1 MSSLRDALVQELLQH
16 ATPELKRRHFDEGE
30 RESLPYEES
39 GGGFI
44 YHKDTPNGVTTV
56 SLTNFV
62 AYIVRDTEEDDG
74 ADTKRVLTVKAQIG
88 DAVRCFDVS
97 GPRFQSMQWVLENLG
112 TKAVVY
118 PGREPHARTAILMLS
133 KDVEQQRVIT
143 HTGWREIDG
152 GWFYLHAGGAIGADG
167 VDTGIRVSLH
177 SDLTKFQLPV
187 PPRGAELIEAIGAS
201 ISMLKVGPPR
211 LTHPLHAAVYR
222 APLGDVDF
230 GLWMCGG
237 SGAGKSV
244 ESALAQS
251 HYGAGFTH
259 RNAPGNWSSTENALE
274 ALAFCAKDVLLMID
288 DFAPTDKQS
297 RDRLNRKADR
307 IFRAQGN
314 QSGRQ
319 RQNADGSLRSTK
331 PPRGLILSTGEDVP
345 PGKSLRGR
353 MTISQLDR
361 EGPNSLNWKEVT
373 RAQKDAS
380 AGKYAAAMA
389 GYIQWL
395 ALDYEETR
403 RKLPS
408 QITTLRNLSLNSRA
422 HARTPENA
430 ANLGIGL
437 AYFLRFALESEAVT
451 RDEALKLLQEGWQAI
466 GELAAEQAQYQDA
479 SDPVKMFIEFL
490 SSALATGRAYVAM
503 REDGGVP
510 PDARIWGWR
519 GCDGDWIP
527 QGQKVGWLDDE
538 DLYLDPNA
546 ARAVVLE
553 ISNRTDQQMVIS
565 PTQLWQ
571 QLNSKG
577 HLLSTDIESR
587 RQTYPVR
594 RTCEGKSQSVLH
606 LCAALFERGDAEK
619 PDKSDN
625 RGSNSEGRELTDV
638 GYLET
643 IVFQSDKEAE
653 ASDDEPRVNVGSG
666 GRLSGDDF
674 APDNSK
680 SNDGSNNGSNVG
692 NVGDFE
698 RAHIPITKELQAGE
712 RGAPDRE
719 VFEI

>member
-1 MSSLRDALVQELLQH
+1 MSSLRDSLAQELLQY
-16 ATPELKRRHFDEGE
+16 ATPELKRRHFDEAE
-30 RESLPYEES
+30 EELIPYKEINS
-39 GGGFI
+39 GFVYFKG
-44 YHKDTPNGVTTV
+44 TPTGTATV
-56 SLTNFV
+56 PLTNFA

-74 ADTKRVLTVKAQIG
+74 ADTKRVLTIKAQIG
-88 DAVRCFDVS
+88 DTVRSFDVT
-97 GPRFQSMQWVLENLG
+97 GTRFQSMQWVLENLG

-118 PGREPHARTAILMLS
+118 PGCESHARTAILLLS
-133 KDVEQQRVIT
+133 KDVEQKRVIT
-143 HTGWREIDG
+143 HTGWRQFDEV
-152 GWFYLHAGGAIGADG
+152 WFYLHADGAIGVDG
-167 VDTGIRVSLH
+167 VDSSIMVSLH
-177 SDLTKFQLPV
+177 SDLMKFQLPA
-187 PPRGAELIEAIGAS
+187 PPKGVDLIQAIGAS
-201 ISMLKVGPPR
+201 IKMLKVGPLR
-211 LTHPLHAAVYR
+211 LTCALHSAVYR

-230 GLWMCGG
+230 GLWIGGG

-244 ESALAQS
+244 VSALAEA
-251 HYGAGFTH
+251 HYGASFTH

-331 PPRGLILSTGEDVP
+331 PPRGLIVSTGEDVP

-361 EGPNSLNWKEVT
+361 EGANSLNWKEVS
-373 RAQKDAS
+373 RAQKDVL

-395 ALDYEETR
+395 ARDYEAIR

-408 QITTLRNLSLNSRA
+408 QITTLRGLTLNSRA

-437 AYFLRFALESEAVT
+437 AYFLRFALESEAIT
-451 RDEALKLLQEGWQAI
+451 KDEALKLLYDGWQAI
-466 GELAAEQAQYQDA
+466 GELALEQVQYQEA
-479 SDPVKMFIEFL
+479 SDPVRMFIEFL
-490 SSALATGRAYVAM
+490 SSALATGRAYVVM
-503 REDGGVP
+503 RVDGSAP
-510 PDARIWGWR
+510 PDAQKWGWR
-519 GCDGDWIP
+519 DSEVDLTP
-527 QGQKVGWLDDE
+527 QGQKIGWLDSE

-553 ISNRTDQQMVIS
+553 IANRTDQQLVIS
-565 PTQLWQ
+565 SSQLWQ

-577 HLLSTDIESR
+577 YLLSTEIKTK

-606 LCAALFERGDAEK
+606 LSAELFEQGDAEK

-625 RGSNSEGRELTDV
+625 SGANAEDRALTDV

-643 IVFQSDKEAE
+643 IVLQSDIEVKEPD
-653 ASDDEPRVNVGSG
+653 SEPQVNVGLDGQMSG
-666 GRLSGDDF
+666 SDFVPDICKSG
-674 APDNSK
+674 N
-680 SNDGSNNGSNVG
+680 GNNNKSNVG
-692 NVGDFE
+692 NVGNLE
-698 RAHIPITKELQAGE
+698 PAPIPEAEELRADEQQTI
-712 RGAPDRE
+712 DRE
-719 VFEI
+719 IIEI

>member
-1 MSSLRDALVQELLQH
+1 MSSLRDALARELLQY
-16 ATPELKRRHFDEGE
+16 ATPDLKRRHFDEGE
-30 RESLPYEES
+30 RESIPYEES
-39 GGGFI
+39 GGGFV
-44 YHKDTPNGVTTV
+44 YHRDTPTGFTTV
-56 SLTNFV
+56 SLTNFT
-62 AYIVRDTEEDDG
+62 AYIIRDTEEDDG
-74 ADTKRVLTVKAQIG
+74 ADIKRVLSIEAHIG
-88 DAVRCFDVS
+88 DVVRHFDVS
-97 GPRFQSMQWVLENLG
+97 GSRFQSMQWVLENLG

-143 HTGWREIDG
+143 HTGWRQIDG
-152 GWFYLHAGGAIGADG
+152 EWFYLHADGAIGADG
-167 VDTGIRVSLH
+167 VDCSITVSLH
-177 SDLTKFQLPV
+177 SDLMKFQLPE
-187 PPRGAELIEAIGAS
+187 PPKGVELIQAIGAS
-201 ISMLKVGPPR
+201 ISMLKVGPAR
-211 LTHPLHAAVYR
+211 LTYGLYTAVYR
-222 APLGDVDF
+222 APLGEVDF
-230 GLWMCGG
+230 GFWIGGG

-244 ESALAQS
+244 VSALAQA

-331 PPRGLILSTGEDVP
+331 PPRGLIVSTGEDVP

-361 EGPNSLNWKEVT
+361 EGSNALNWKEVS
-373 RAQKDAS
+373 RAQNDAS
-380 AGKYAAAMA
+380 SDKYAAAMA

-395 ALDYEETR
+395 ARDYEDIR
-403 RKLPS
+403 RKLPC

-437 AYFLRFALESEAVT
+437 AYFLRFALESGAIT
-451 RDEALKLLQEGWQAI
+451 KDEVLNLLHEGWQAI
-466 GELAAEQAQYQDA
+466 GELALEQAQYQDA
-479 SDPVKMFIEFL
+479 SDPVRMFIEFL

-503 REDGGVP
+503 REDGDVP

-519 GCDGDWIP
+519 DAGADWIP
-527 QGQKVGWLDDE
+527 QGQKIGWLDGE
-538 DLYLDPNA
+538 GLYLDPNA

-553 ISNRTDQQMVIS
+553 ISNRTDHQMVIS
-565 PTQLWQ
+565 STQLWQ
-571 QLNSKG
+571 QLKSKG
-577 HLLSTDIESR
+577 YLLSTDIESN

-594 RTCEGKSQSVLH
+594 RVCEGKSQGVLH
-606 LCAALFERGDAEK
+606 LSAKIFEQDAEK
-619 PDKSDN
+619 PDKSN
-625 RGSNSEGRELTDV
+625 NSSANAQDKRLTVV

-643 IVFQSDKEAE
+643 IVFQPDTEAK
-653 ASDDEPRVNVGSG
+653 APDIEPQMDVGLNG
-666 GRLSGDDF
+666 QLSGDDF
-674 APDNSK
+674 APDISK
-680 SNDGSNNGSNVG
+680 SSDVSNKESNVG
-692 NVGDFE
+692 YVENLE
-698 RAHIPITKELQAGE
+698 QIPIPAVEDVRANE
-712 RGAPDRE
+712 RGEAERE
-719 VFEI
+719 VIEI